1 MLIIIIYSVLVAR
14 AISEEKIFRAVAC
27 GSNYAIVRITL
38 SILIKDLLSK
48 ILTGLST
55 KARQYKLY
63 DVQISNQSI

>member
-1 MLIIIIYSVLVAR
+1 MLIIIIYSVLVAT
-14 AISEEKIFRAVAC
+14 AISEEKTHRAVAC

-55 KARQYKLY
+55 KARQYKLLG
-63 DVQISNQSI
+63 VQISNQSI